1 MLSIVLFVQVDSA
14 AELEKLYGTVRLR
27 RDVDGC
33 WPNDFDCML
42 VEVQYTRSSISTCTR
57 S

>member
-14 AELEKLYGTVRLR
+14 AKLEKLRLR

-42 VEVQYTRSSISTCTR
+42 VEVQYTR
-57 S
+57 